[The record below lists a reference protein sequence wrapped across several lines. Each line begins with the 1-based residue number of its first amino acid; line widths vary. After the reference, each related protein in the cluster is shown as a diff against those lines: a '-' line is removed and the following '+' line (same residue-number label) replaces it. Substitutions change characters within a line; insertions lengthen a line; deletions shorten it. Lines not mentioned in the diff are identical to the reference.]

1 MIQAI
6 WIISESGQCI
16 FSHKYIDMAIED
28 QLISGLLTAFDAFS
42 NETGVGGIQQIGGED
57 NQFVYGSTGDLLVA
71 ALADKRD
78 STELVEDLLNTI
90 ALKFQKNYEKEL
102 VQSEIVDLNAFEGF
116 EKEVDLLLLPKIY
129 NRGVGSTLFGTIVTA
144 VLTIALFL
152 ILQPLIAYGN
162 GSFLIFL
169 SSIPGLFLGAIIAG
183 KREYALISSVIGV
196 LPITTYF
203 AISIASEIS
212 PQESVLIIVLM
223 VEQFLTI
230 AILCAILGGQIIE
243 RRRLFP
249 LPKKTNKE
257 NLKATSESTTMD
269 DQPTGQVL
277 ASRETRTKENFY
289 SEKSSLVDE

>member
-1 MIQAI
+1 
-6 WIISESGQCI
+6 
-16 FSHKYIDMAIED
+16 MAIED

-57 NQFVYGSTGDLLVA
+57 NQFVYGTSGQLLVA

-78 STELVEDLLNTI
+78 STELVEDLLNNI
-90 ALKFQKNYEKEL
+90 AHTFQEKYEKEL
-102 VQSEIVDLNAFEGF
+102 LESEIVDLNSFEGF
-116 EKEVDLLLLPKIY
+116 ESEIDQLLLPKIY
-129 NRGVGSTLFGTIVTA
+129 NRGIGSTIFGTIVTA
-144 VLTIALFL
+144 GLTIGLFL
-152 ILQPLIAYGN
+152 VLQPLIAYGN

-169 SSIPGLFLGAIIAG
+169 SCIPGLFLGAIIAG
-183 KREYALISSVIGV
+183 KREYALISSIIGV
-196 LPITTYF
+196 LPITTFF

-249 LPKKTNKE
+249 LPKKPSKDDF
-257 NLKATSESTTMD
+257 KPISESTPID
-269 DQPTGQVL
+269 DQPTKQEIPVQKKKEK
-277 ASRETRTKENFY
+277 ETFY
-289 SEKSSLVDE
+289 SAKSSLVDE